1 MQRLKAALTAKD
13 KKMDALRVAH
23 SAEVDQLRITHEME
37 REKLIA
43 ENCKV
48 KEELAQT
55 QVALQN
61 ERNVNSEHLKS
72 IFEMLSKGSS
82 SSTSFVP
89 HSNSTP
95 I

>member
-1 MQRLKAALTAKD
+1 MLLAKST
-13 KKMDALRVAH
+13 KKTRPVQKLDLLCIAH
-23 SAEVDQLRITHEME
+23 ELE

-55 QVALQN
+55 QVALHN
-61 ERNVNSEHLKS
+61 ERNINSGHLKS
-72 IFEMLSKGSS
+72 IFELLSKGSS
-82 SSTSFVP
+82 SSSSFVP
-89 HSNSTP
+89 PSDSTP